1 MIRKQALALRLTA
14 VLALALSFTLGAAS
28 VVLAKEV
35 TPAQIKA
42 LKERI
47 EDIDD
52 WLADAEDDRSALERQ
67 LAAAERTISRLTR
80 ERRSLAEQV
89 KKQQHRLVKL
99 QKEEQEL
106 ARTLERQRESL
117 KKQIRTAWME
127 GDAPAVKVLL
137 NEVNPDNIARTMT
150 YYEYLSRNTVK
161 RLEAFHKNLEELKV
175 TQAAVQNTRAELANT
190 EEGIVKRQQALKA
203 SRLEREKTLAALD
216 QDIRSR
222 RSEKSELESDRKRL
236 EKLLSEVQQAIANIP
251 SPNES
256 QPFPSLRN
264 KLPWPTQGKVTSR
277 FGDQY
282 AEGKLRRNGLII
294 QTGEEADVK
303 AIHYGRVVFANWLR
317 GFGLITII
325 DHGDGYMTLYGH
337 SSSLFTSPGDWVA
350 AGEPIAQTGRTGGTD
365 APALYF
371 EVRHNGKPDNPGRWL
386 AN

>member
-1 MIRKQALALRLTA
+1 MIQKQALPLRLIA
-14 VLALALSFTLGAAS
+14 VLALTLTFTLSAAS
-28 VVLAKEV
+28 IAFGKEV
-35 TPAQIKA
+35 TPAQIEA

-52 WLADAEDDRSALERQ
+52 WLADAEKDRSTLERE

-80 ERRSLAEQV
+80 ERRSLREQV
-89 KKQQHRLVKL
+89 KKQQQRLAEL
-99 QKEEQEL
+99 RSEEQEL
-106 ARTLERQRESL
+106 ARTLDRQRESL

-137 NEVNPDNIARTMT
+137 NEISPDNIARTMT
-150 YYEYLSRNTVK
+150 YYEYLSRDTVG
-161 RLEAFHKNLEELKV
+161 RLETFHKNLEELKV
-175 TQAAVQNTRAELANT
+175 TQAAVQNTRAELATT
-190 EEGIVKRQQALKA
+190 EEGVIKRQQDLKT
-203 SRLEREKTLAALD
+203 SRQKRKKTLVALN
-216 QDIRSR
+216 QDIRTR
-222 RSEKSELESDRKRL
+222 RSEKDDLESDRKRL

-256 QPFPSLRN
+256 EPFPSLRN
-264 KLPWPTQGKVTSR
+264 KLPWPAQGKVISR
-277 FGDQY
+277 FGDKY
-282 AEGKLRRNGLII
+282 ADGKLRRNGLLI
-294 QTGEEADVK
+294 QTSEEAEVK

-350 AGEPIAQTGRTGGTD
+350 AGEAIAQAGRTGGTD
-365 APALYF
+365 TPALYF

-386 AN
+386 AK

>member
-1 MIRKQALALRLTA
+1 MIQEQALPLRLIA
-14 VLALALSFTLGAAS
+14 VLALTLTFTLSAAS
-28 VVLAKEV
+28 IAFGKEV
-35 TPAQIKA
+35 TPAQIEA

-52 WLADAEDDRSALERQ
+52 WLADAEKDRSTLERE

-80 ERRSLAEQV
+80 ERRSLREQV
-89 KKQQHRLVKL
+89 KKQQQRLAEL
-99 QKEEQEL
+99 RSEEQEL
-106 ARTLERQRESL
+106 ARTLDRQRESL

-137 NEVNPDNIARTMT
+137 NEISPDNIARTMT
-150 YYEYLSRNTVK
+150 YYEYLSRDTVG
-161 RLEAFHKNLEELKV
+161 RLETFHKNLEELKV
-175 TQAAVQNTRAELANT
+175 TQAAVQNTRAELATT
-190 EEGIVKRQQALKA
+190 EEGVIKRQQDLKT
-203 SRLEREKTLAALD
+203 SRQKRKKTLVALN
-216 QDIRSR
+216 QDIRTR
-222 RSEKSELESDRKRL
+222 RSEKDDLESDRKRL

-256 QPFPSLRN
+256 EPFPSLRN
-264 KLPWPTQGKVTSR
+264 KLPWPAQGKVISR
-277 FGDQY
+277 FGDKY
-282 AEGKLRRNGLII
+282 ADGKLRRNGLLI
-294 QTGEEADVK
+294 QTSEEAEVK

-350 AGEPIAQTGRTGGTD
+350 AGEAIAQAGRTGGTD
-365 APALYF
+365 TPALYF

-386 AN
+386 AK